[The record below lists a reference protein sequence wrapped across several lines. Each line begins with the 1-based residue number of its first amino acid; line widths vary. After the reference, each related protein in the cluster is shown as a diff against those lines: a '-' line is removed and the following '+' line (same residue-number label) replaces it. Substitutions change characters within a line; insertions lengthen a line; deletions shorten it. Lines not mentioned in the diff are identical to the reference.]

1 MSSSLTAEQKIKR
14 EILEFPWVVEEMVA
28 VSLFFRD
35 HDSGDVIDDLWS
47 RMMDDG
53 GFCDLLSDALGDFR
67 SSGDEIDIPCETS
80 RHYCS
85 HSVARLLACGD
96 WVGWTYW
103 YGGGKHGE
111 PDAID
116 WLSDAYNLIVTEEE
130 KLVVVRTYTK
140 EENTDEPE

>member
-1 MSSSLTAEQKIKR
+1 M
-14 EILEFPWVVEEMVA
+14 
-28 VSLFFRD
+28 
-35 HDSGDVIDDLWS
+35 
-47 RMMDDG
+47 
-53 GFCDLLSDALGDFR
+53 R
-67 SSGDEIDIPCETS
+67 S
-80 RHYCS
+80 
-85 HSVARLLACGD
+85 CGD